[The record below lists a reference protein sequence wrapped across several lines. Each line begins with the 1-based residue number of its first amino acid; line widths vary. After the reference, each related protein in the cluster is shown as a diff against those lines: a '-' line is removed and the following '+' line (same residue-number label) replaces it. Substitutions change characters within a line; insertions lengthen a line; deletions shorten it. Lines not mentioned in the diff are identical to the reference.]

1 MLKLSEPA
9 PTIDSREVAQ
19 MVGKRHADLLRDIGT
34 YVSYMSDTNQRNFAS
49 VDFFQD
55 SAYIDGKGE
64 QRRCYLVTKKG
75 CELIAHKLTGKK
87 GVLFTAAYINRFHE
101 LEEALRTPPP
111 AQVMYYKGHPI
122 LPEEDFLRMIPLENQ
137 KKRWLYKRPYFRP
150 GWDYNGAGWDIKAQ
164 LEQEYGRHYEGNTL
178 MYLHRSGVQIALRLY
193 EASPAL
199 RDEVMALMEP
209 TKAPALNANPK
220 QTYQLDMPYGE
231 ISLTAGNMALSI
243 RI

>member
-1 MLKLSEPA
+1 MDKLSLSA

-19 MVGKRHADLLRDIGT
+19 MVGKSHGHLLRDIDSYGAILIESNFGFNEFFTQST
-34 YVSYMSDTNQRNFAS
+34 YK
-49 VDFFQD
+49 D
-55 SAYIDGKGE
+55 SIG
-64 QRRCYLVTKKG
+64 RTLPCYLVTKKG

-87 GVLFTAAYINRFHE
+87 GVLFTAAYISRFHE
-101 LEEALRTPPP
+101 MEEALKAPPP